1 MFRGYDSGQVLR
13 EDIIE
18 RVKYLRDEITALY
31 LIPRK
36 ERSPAMSYLFP
47 ALLALILILGANAVS
62 GDELA
67 EPGKWKVEKAL
78 TTPGFREIKPVI
90 TQSGTVHRYRVCSSK
105 VSERIVQV
113 ISDRVSQDLLAGTC
127 VDVEGRNITIST
139 EGRGNTSGTYQN
151 LD

>member
-1 MFRGYDSGQVLR
+1 
-13 EDIIE
+13 
-18 RVKYLRDEITALY
+18 
-31 LIPRK
+31 
-36 ERSPAMSYLFP
+36 MSYLFP